1 MLKQAAEIT
10 GRLDL
15 ARLDTKPKQ
24 AIQIT
29 HALAEALIRPDADAA
44 TVERYAAA
52 TIAGCRTVKYL
63 LGAFERNR
71 LTVALPAYRTGTPPQ
86 APAERCPTH
95 PGAVRRTDGECSGCW
110 TDRIVESSPASE
122 DGDVAD
128 MAAAI
133 ARAKAHMAAL
143 RG

>member
-1 MLKQAAEIT
+1 MRRLRTRRTSPLPRAAKPPPRPRRYPGTPSPRGTAPVEIPPEVLKQAAEIT

-63 LGAFERNR
+63 LGAFER
-71 LTVALPAYRTGTPPQ
+71 TA
-86 APAERCPTH
+86 
-95 PGAVRRTDGECSGCW
+95 
-110 TDRIVESSPASE
+110 
-122 DGDVAD
+122 
-128 MAAAI
+128 
-133 ARAKAHMAAL
+133 
-143 RG
+143 